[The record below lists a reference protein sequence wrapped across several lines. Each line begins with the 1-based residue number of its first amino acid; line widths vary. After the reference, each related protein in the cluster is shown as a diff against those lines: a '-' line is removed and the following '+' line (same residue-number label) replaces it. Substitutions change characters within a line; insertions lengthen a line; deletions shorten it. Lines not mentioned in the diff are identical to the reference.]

1 MTGTPTATTVREQPQ
16 APGPGLCLSPRQPSS
31 STPHSGGSW
40 PHFQDE
46 ETEGSRASR
55 ACPRPQSE
63 RGEGRNLHPAPSPK
77 SFLPQITCP
86 SASRWPSSGPDIPK
100 AGTQLCAFMTASGTR
115 GGAGGAEIAA
125 PTLRTP
131 LVQLGRWTS
140 KRPPIP
146 ERALSK
152 REVTGGGGIPADGA
166 SQA

>member
-46 ETEGSRASR
+46 KTEGSRASR
-55 ACPRPQSE
+55 ACPRPQSK

-100 AGTQLCAFMTASGTR
+100 AGTHPVLPGHSPTQPSAFMTASGTR
-115 GGAGGAEIAA
+115 AGGRNCCSH
-125 PTLRTP
+125 PQDSP
-131 LVQLGRWTS
+131 G
-140 KRPPIP
+140 
-146 ERALSK
+146 
-152 REVTGGGGIPADGA
+152 PAGEMD
-166 SQA
+166 Q